1 LVFNPPPPPSPCG
14 GYGYLCFWFLTHPPP
29 LGVGMDILCVFGL
42 GPPPSPL
49 PGVGMGI
56 NWYYS
61 FNRVEREKTGVLLKE
76 HIFNVE
82 KEYFR

>member
-1 LVFNPPPPPSPCG
+1 
-14 GYGYLCFWFLTHPPP
+14 
-29 LGVGMDILCVFGL
+29 MDILCVFGL